1 MQLIVEQFAI
11 MNKEVINTMKIAWI
25 GTGVMGKPMALH
37 LAKKGHEVTVY
48 NRTLSKIE
56 DMKDN
61 CQLSDSIAHCVE
73 NADVVFT
80 IVGFPSDVREVY
92 LGNEGILNNVKEET
106 IVVDMTTSSP
116 TLAKEI
122 YLEAKKLNV
131 YSLDAPVTGGDRG
144 AREATLS
151 IMVGGDK
158 DKFDTILE
166 LFEVLGNTVTY
177 MGEAGNGQYTKLA
190 NQMAIAGSIVGVA
203 EALAFADSKNIALN
217 DVLNVINNGS
227 ASSWQGINNGPKM
240 VANDRS
246 AGFFIKHFVKDLRL
260 GQDEKNDLTLNI
272 SKAILEEYEQ
282 LLEEGYGDFGTQSI
296 IDYYRKAK

>member
-1 MQLIVEQFAI
+1 
-11 MNKEVINTMKIAWI
+11 MKIAWI

-37 LAKKGHEVTVY
+37 LAKKGHEVTVF

-56 DMKDN
+56 DMKNDCN
-61 CQLSDSIAHCVE
+61 LSNSVAQCVE

-80 IVGFPSDVREVY
+80 IVGFPTDVREVY
-92 LGNEGILNNVKEET
+92 LGDEGILKNVKEHT

-122 YLEAKKLNV
+122 YREAKKLNV
-131 YSLDAPVTGGDRG
+131 YSLDAPVTGGDKG

-158 DKFDTILE
+158 DKFEKILN
-166 LFEVLGNTVTY
+166 LLEVLGKTVTY
-177 MGEAGNGQYTKLA
+177 MGEAGNGQNTKLA
-190 NQMAIAGSIVGVA
+190 NQMAIAGSIAGVA
-203 EALAFADSKNIALN
+203 EALAFAHSKNIALD

-246 AGFFIKHFVKDLRL
+246 AGFFIKHFIKDLRL
-260 GQDEKNDLTLNI
+260 GQDEKQDLTLNI
-272 SKAILEEYEQ
+272 SKAVLEEYEQ
-282 LLEEGYGDFGTQSI
+282 LLEKGYGDFGTQAI
-296 IDYYRKAK
+296 IDYYKK

>member
-1 MQLIVEQFAI
+1 
-11 MNKEVINTMKIAWI
+11 MKIAWI

-37 LAKKGHEVTVY
+37 LAKKGHEVTVF

-56 DMKDN
+56 DMKNDCRISN
-61 CQLSDSIAHCVE
+61 SVAQCVE

-80 IVGFPSDVREVY
+80 IVGFPTDVREVY
-92 LGNEGILNNVKEET
+92 LGDEGILNNVKEHT

-122 YLEAKKLNV
+122 YREAKKLNV
-131 YSLDAPVTGGDRG
+131 YSLDAPVTGGDKG

-158 DKFDTILE
+158 DKFENILN
-166 LFEVLGNTVTY
+166 LLEVLGKTVTY
-177 MGEAGNGQYTKLA
+177 MGEAGNGQNTKLA
-190 NQMAIAGSIVGVA
+190 NQMAIAGSIAGVA
-203 EALAFADSKNIALN
+203 EALAFAHSKNIALD

-246 AGFFIKHFVKDLRL
+246 AGFFIKHFIKDLRL
-260 GQDEKNDLTLNI
+260 GQDEKQDLTLNI
-272 SKAILEEYEQ
+272 SKAVLEEYEQ
-282 LLEEGYGDFGTQSI
+282 LLEKGYGDFGTQAI
-296 IDYYRKAK
+296 IDYYKK

>member
-1 MQLIVEQFAI
+1 
-11 MNKEVINTMKIAWI
+11 MKIAWI

-37 LAKKGHEVTVY
+37 LAKKGHEVTVF

-56 DMKDN
+56 DMKNDCN
-61 CQLSDSIAHCVE
+61 LSNSVAQCVE

-80 IVGFPSDVREVY
+80 IVGFPTDVREVY
-92 LGNEGILNNVKEET
+92 LGDEGILKNVKEHT

-122 YLEAKKLNV
+122 YREAKKLNV
-131 YSLDAPVTGGDRG
+131 YSLDAPVTGGDKG

-158 DKFDTILE
+158 DKFEKILN
-166 LFEVLGNTVTY
+166 LLEVLGRTVTY
-177 MGEAGNGQYTKLA
+177 MGEAGNGQNTKLA
-190 NQMAIAGSIVGVA
+190 NQMAIAGSIAGVA
-203 EALAFADSKNIALN
+203 EALAFAHSKNIALD

-246 AGFFIKHFVKDLRL
+246 AGFFIKHFIKDLRL
-260 GQDEKNDLTLNI
+260 GQDEKQDLTLNI
-272 SKAILEEYEQ
+272 SKAVLEEYEQ
-282 LLEEGYGDFGTQSI
+282 LLEKGYGDFGTQAI
-296 IDYYRKAK
+296 IDYYKK

>member
-1 MQLIVEQFAI
+1 
-11 MNKEVINTMKIAWI
+11 MKIAWI

-37 LAKKGHEVTVY
+37 LAKKGHEVTVF

-56 DMKDN
+56 DMKND
-61 CQLSDSIAHCVE
+61 CRLSTSVAQCVE

-80 IVGFPSDVREVY
+80 IVGFPTDVREVY
-92 LGNEGILNNVKEET
+92 LGDEGILKNVKEHT

-122 YLEAKKLNV
+122 YREAKKLNV
-131 YSLDAPVTGGDRG
+131 YSLDAPVTGGDKG

-158 DKFDTILE
+158 DKFESILN
-166 LFEVLGNTVTY
+166 LLEVLGKTVTY
-177 MGEAGNGQYTKLA
+177 MGEAGNGQNTKLA
-190 NQMAIAGSIVGVA
+190 NQMAIAGSIAGVA
-203 EALAFADSKNIALN
+203 EALAFAHSKNIALD

-246 AGFFIKHFVKDLRL
+246 AGFFIKHFIKDLRL
-260 GQDEKNDLTLNI
+260 GQDEKHDLTLNI
-272 SKAILEEYEQ
+272 SKAVLEEYEQ
-282 LLEEGYGDFGTQSI
+282 LLEKGYGDFGTQAI
-296 IDYYRKAK
+296 IDYYKK

>member
-1 MQLIVEQFAI
+1 
-11 MNKEVINTMKIAWI
+11 MKIAWI

-37 LAKKGHEVTVY
+37 LAKNGHEVTVF

-56 DMKDN
+56 DMKND
-61 CQLSDSIAHCVE
+61 CRLSNSVAQCVE

-80 IVGFPSDVREVY
+80 IVGFPTDVREVY
-92 LGNEGILNNVKEET
+92 LGDEGILKNVKEHT

-122 YLEAKKLNV
+122 YREAKKLNV
-131 YSLDAPVTGGDRG
+131 YSLDAPVTGGDKG

-158 DKFDTILE
+158 DKFESILN
-166 LFEVLGNTVTY
+166 LLEVLGKTVTY
-177 MGEAGNGQYTKLA
+177 MGEAGNGQNTKLA
-190 NQMAIAGSIVGVA
+190 NQMAIAGSIAGVA
-203 EALAFADSKNIALN
+203 EALAFAHSKNIALD

-246 AGFFIKHFVKDLRL
+246 AGFFIKHFIKDLRL
-260 GQDEKNDLTLNI
+260 GQDEKQDLTLNI
-272 SKAILEEYEQ
+272 SKAVLEEYEQ
-282 LLEEGYGDFGTQSI
+282 LLEKGYGDFGTQAI
-296 IDYYRKAK
+296 IDYYKK

>member
-1 MQLIVEQFAI
+1 
-11 MNKEVINTMKIAWI
+11 MKIAWI

-37 LAKKGHEVTVY
+37 LAKKGHEVTVF

-56 DMKDN
+56 DMKND
-61 CQLSDSIAHCVE
+61 CRLSNSVAQCVE

-80 IVGFPSDVREVY
+80 IVGFPTDVREVY
-92 LGNEGILNNVKEET
+92 LGDEGILKNVKEHT

-122 YLEAKKLNV
+122 YREAKKLNV
-131 YSLDAPVTGGDRG
+131 YSLDAPVTGGDKG

-158 DKFDTILE
+158 DKFENILN
-166 LFEVLGNTVTY
+166 LLEVLGKTVTY
-177 MGEAGNGQYTKLA
+177 MGEAGNGQNTKLA
-190 NQMAIAGSIVGVA
+190 NQMAIAGSIAGVA
-203 EALAFADSKNIALN
+203 EALAFAHSKNIALD
-217 DVLNVINNGS
+217 DVLNVINNRS

-246 AGFFIKHFVKDLRL
+246 AGFFIKHFIKDLRL
-260 GQDEKNDLTLNI
+260 GQDEKQDLTLNI
-272 SKAILEEYEQ
+272 SKAVLEEYEQ
-282 LLEEGYGDFGTQSI
+282 LLEKGYGDFGTQAI
-296 IDYYRKAK
+296 IDYYKK